1 MKNRWIKWIGMAMS
15 IAMLML
21 AFAIS
26 AYAEEAREEVS
37 QEHNVTVH
45 TSEDN
50 SSYVYVEAEVPVG
63 WGGSIDVTFKSLQTG
78 KDQTVRLNY
87 LENENQSGIWLPFG
101 RYKVRL
107 GFPDDDGMCLLSL
120 ANPEQ
125 ETIQVEKGSDITL
138 KVQAE
143 ENPDFDFAP
152 PETDSPV
159 ILPLPETG
167 EDDLA
172 PVLPEPATEPTTQNP
187 GSTTAS
193 VEEEISVEELPS
205 RTGAYFVIGLL
216 MFLVLGTVI
225 LFLLVEHRQ
234 NCDEE

>member
-1 MKNRWIKWIGMAMS
+1 MKNRWIKWIGLAMS
-15 IAMLML
+15 LAMLML

-26 AYAEEAREEVS
+26 AFAEDAREEVS
-37 QEHNVTVH
+37 REHNVTVH

-87 LENENQSGIWLPFG
+87 LENENQSGIWLSFG

-107 GFPDDDGMCLLSL
+107 ELPDDDGMCLLSL

-138 KVQAE
+138 KIQAE

-152 PETDSPV
+152 PVTDSPV

-167 EDDLA
+167 KDDLA
-172 PVLPEPATEPTTQNP
+172 PVLPESVTEQTAQNTDTPTT
-187 GSTTAS
+187 A
-193 VEEEISVEELPS
+193 VEEEITIEELPS
-205 RTGAYFVIGLL
+205 STGAYIVLGLL
-216 MFLVLGTVI
+216 IILVLGAVI